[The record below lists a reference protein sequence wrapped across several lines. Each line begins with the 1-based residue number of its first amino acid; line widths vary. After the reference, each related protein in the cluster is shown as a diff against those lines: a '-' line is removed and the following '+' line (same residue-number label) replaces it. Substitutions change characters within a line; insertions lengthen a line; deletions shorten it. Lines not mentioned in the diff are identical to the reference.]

1 REFIAI
7 TVMYKKVHMVLLGL
21 LLLFF
26 AFLAIIGV
34 TFR

>member
-1 REFIAI
+1 N
-7 TVMYKKVHMVLLGL
+7 VYKRQVHMVLLGL